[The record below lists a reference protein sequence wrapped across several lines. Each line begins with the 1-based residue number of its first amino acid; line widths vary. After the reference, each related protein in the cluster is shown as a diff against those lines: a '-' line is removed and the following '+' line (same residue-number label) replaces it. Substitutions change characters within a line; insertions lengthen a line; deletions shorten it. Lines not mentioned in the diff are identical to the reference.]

1 MTKDKQLD
9 ILTAQIN
16 LRTLDKAIELS
27 IDEIRRNH
35 PTRLDLIVPMELR
48 LLELKEAQLVFQ
60 RLISDHESAIKK
72 IYSIHTENLELKKQ
86 VNELKILL

>member
-16 LRTLDKAIELS
+16 LRTLDKAMQLS

-35 PTRLDLIVPMELR
+35 PTRLDLIGPMETR
-48 LLELKEAQLVFQ
+48 LIELKESQLVFQ
-60 RLISDHESAIKK
+60 RLISDHEMTIKK
-72 IYSIHTENLELKKQ
+72 IYSIHKENLELKKQ
-86 VNELKILL
+86 VNDLKILL